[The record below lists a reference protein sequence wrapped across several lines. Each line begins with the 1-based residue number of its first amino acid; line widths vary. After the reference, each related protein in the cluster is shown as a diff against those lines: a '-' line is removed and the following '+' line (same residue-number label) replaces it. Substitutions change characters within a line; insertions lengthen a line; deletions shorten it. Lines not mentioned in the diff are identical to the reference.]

1 MVGDRRMKITVEI
14 AGKNYVI
21 DTSKTIDISQPIRF
35 DGDSV
40 TAFGAPHARSEPYQ
54 SGTFHGDTRRGGSC
68 NCELYIFSPHLHGT
82 HTECVGHITDE
93 RIAVHDVM
101 KDSFIPATLITVT
114 PEKPSESYDPEPQAG
129 DTMITKSTL
138 ERHLK
143 PGNFLHGLIIRTN
156 YKNEPPFFSHEAMKY
171 INELGV
177 KHLLVDMPSVDR
189 LDDGGKLSNH
199 RIFWGVAPSVKK
211 SALSPK
217 TITELVKVP
226 DSTPDNVYM
235 LNLQIAPF
243 MCDAAPSRPLIY
255 EVKP

>member
-1 MVGDRRMKITVEI
+1 MKITIEI
-14 AGKNYVI
+14 AGNNYAI
-21 DTSKTIDISQPIRF
+21 DTSKPVDISQPIRF
-35 DGDSV
+35 DGNSI

-114 PEKPSESYDPEPQAG
+114 PETPSESYDPLPQAG
-129 DTMITKSTL
+129 DTMITKAAL
-138 ERHLK
+138 EKSLK
-143 PGNFLHGLIIRTN
+143 SAIGFLDALIIRTD
-156 YKNEPPFFSHEAMKY
+156 YTGEPPYFSREAMEF
-171 INELGV
+171 INTLGV

-189 LDDGGKLSNH
+189 LNDDGKLSNH
-199 RIFWGVAPSVKK
+199 RIFWGIAPGVK
-211 SALSPK
+211 SSSTYSPK
-217 TITELVKVP
+217 TITELIKVP
-226 DSTPDNVYM
+226 ASTRNGTYM

-255 EVKP
+255 EVKL